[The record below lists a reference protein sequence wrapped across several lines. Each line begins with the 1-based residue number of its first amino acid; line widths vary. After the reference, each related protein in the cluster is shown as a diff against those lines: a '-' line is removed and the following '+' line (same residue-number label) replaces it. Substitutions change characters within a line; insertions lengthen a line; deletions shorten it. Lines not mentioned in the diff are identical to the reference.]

1 MLYCVKRDYLI
12 VCLMVFNVTRG
23 RSLGS
28 NITEGGGLITPT
40 PTPETDEFCTLT
52 RTSAQGTIY

>member
-12 VCLMVFNVTRG
+12 VCLMVFKVTRG

-40 PTPETDEFCTLT
+40 PTPE
-52 RTSAQGTIY
+52 SI

>member
-12 VCLMVFNVTRG
+12 FVCLFVCLMVFNVTHG

-28 NITEGGGLITPT
+28 IITEGGSLTPT
-40 PTPETDEFCTLT
+40 PRNHRHFK
-52 RTSAQGTIY
+52 